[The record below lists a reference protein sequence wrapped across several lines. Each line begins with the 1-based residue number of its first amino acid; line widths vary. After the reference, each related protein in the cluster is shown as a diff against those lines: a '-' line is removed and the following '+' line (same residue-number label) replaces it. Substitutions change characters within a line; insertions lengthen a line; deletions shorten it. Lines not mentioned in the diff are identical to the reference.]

1 MVGPPKRLEDL
12 SKVEGA
18 VRITCRSCRAVRTI
32 GLDEMIRSRSA
43 AKLSTD
49 WQAVQ
54 RGSCCPVCESR
65 DVRVEG
71 VPFGNRHPEILAR
84 RAEARR
90 LHLALQVLHD
100 AAPRG
105 AYMPAPAIQLALR
118 VLHPFVGD
126 QELLKTYWDQVM
138 GPQKDSPWGG
148 GQLAFRWLVTR
159 LIDRGHTVAAEFQ

>member
-12 SKVEGA
+12 SKVDGA
-18 VRITCRSCRAVRTI
+18 VRITCRACRAVRTVS
-32 GLDEMIRSRSA
+32 LEEVIRTRHA
-43 AKLSTD
+43 AKLSTE
-49 WQAVQ
+49 WHAVRQ
-54 RGSCCPVCESR
+54 GSSCPVCESR
-65 DVRVEG
+65 DVRVDG
-71 VPFGNRHPEILAR
+71 VPFGDRHPEILAR

-105 AYMPAPAIQLALR
+105 AYMPVPAIQLALR

-138 GPQKDSPWGG
+138 GDQKNSPWSG
-148 GQLAFRWLVTR
+148 GQLAFRWLVVR
-159 LIDRGHTVAAEFQ
+159 LLDRGFPVAREFQ